1 MNKEGTVLKKIVMF
15 ASILGKITILLL
27 IAHIIVAY
35 ALGAMYAFDIFY
47 REISTKYPLFILIIK
62 FEAGVKADILPIL
75 FFINNEFKIFIAF
88 SLITI
93 FLATVKFF
101 LVEESLV
108 ELVKKKDILT
118 RKYGFSQIF
127 LIIFALETIY
137 TMILTILGITPYVPP
152 LPHPVIVIIVAPVEE
167 EIAARLVWI
176 GIPLI
181 IIDLAKGLT
190 KFGITGLARGVK
202 NISKKIIMGWGE
214 INKISTALILIS
226 AAIFAQVHVKYGW
239 DIWKFPAAFI
249 AGIGLGIVFVKYGLL
264 SSILFHFA
272 WNSLTYIPLANIVL
286 GLPYFVV
293 GLVFLVAL
301 PFKIHASGKS
311 KENNKKFV
319 SSPDWFQLNR

>member
-1 MNKEGTVLKKIVMF
+1 MNSKDTILKKIVMF
-15 ASILGKITILLL
+15 ASVLGKIAILLL
-27 IAHIIVAY
+27 IAHIIIAC

-47 REISTKYPLFILIIK
+47 KEISTEYPFFILIIK
-62 FEAGVKADILPIL
+62 FEAGVKADILPVL

-88 SLITI
+88 SLILI
-93 FLATVKFF
+93 FLAAVKFF

-118 RKYGFSQIF
+118 GKYGFSQIF

-137 TMILTILGITPYVPP
+137 AMILMILGITPYVPP
-152 LPHPVIVIIVAPVEE
+152 LPHPVIVMIVAPVEE

-181 IIDLAKGLT
+181 IVDLVKRRSLKKGL
-190 KFGITGLARGVK
+190 R
-202 NISKKIIMGWGE
+202 KIVTGWGE
-214 INKISTALILIS
+214 INKISIALILIS

-286 GLPYFVV
+286 GLPFFVV

-301 PFKIHASGKS
+301 AFKIYASGKS
-311 KENNKKFV
+311 KENDKKFV
-319 SSPDWFQLNR
+319 SSPDWSD